1 MVRIGLKWQHEW
13 DCVANHFSQ
22 SLAIRKQRRGETWAF
37 HLAAFL
43 FMNIIPID
51 DPADPRLDAYRDLR
65 CEDVRR
71 RGPLFIA
78 EGRLVV
84 RRLITSRYTTD
95 SVLAEPDRLEELE
108 PIVKDSTPIFVVNQ
122 TLIREVAGF
131 NFHRGLLA
139 CGRREP
145 FQPIE
150 TLDTIAAANDGAI
163 LALAAISLNDLENLG
178 SLLRTS
184 AALGIFNIVLN
195 RQTADPLCRRVL
207 RVSMGAALKM
217 NFFDLADPLSWF
229 VANRNRWN
237 SVEGKPIA
245 WNTIATTLAPDSI
258 RLDEVSRALEPK
270 MIVMGNEG
278 DGLPPEIQNACIVR
292 AKIPMAPGIDSLN
305 VAVAGAIALY
315 EFTRSHR

>member
-1 MVRIGLKWQHEW
+1 VKLGRFTSPL
-13 DCVANHFSQ
+13 
-22 SLAIRKQRRGETWAF
+22 
-37 HLAAFL
+37 FL
-43 FMNIIPID
+43 LMNIIPID

-95 SVLAEPDRLEELE
+95 SVLAEPDRLAELE
-108 PIVKDSTPIFVVNQ
+108 PIVKESTPIFVVNQ
-122 TLIREVAGF
+122 ALIREVAGF

-145 FQPIE
+145 FQTIHA
-150 TLDTIAAANDGAI
+150 LDAVAKSDGGAP

-184 AALGIFNIVLN
+184 AALGIHHIVLN

-217 NFFDLADPLSWF
+217 NFYELEDPLRWF
-229 VANRNRWN
+229 LANRDRWSN
-237 SVEGKPIA
+237 QAEKSTA
-245 WNTIATTLAPDSI
+245 WNTIATTLAPDSV
-258 RLDEVSRALEPK
+258 RLDEVSRNREPK

-278 DGLPPEIQNACIVR
+278 DGLPPAIQDACIVR

-315 EFTRSHR
+315 EFTRAHR

>member
-1 MVRIGLKWQHEW
+1 
-13 DCVANHFSQ
+13 
-22 SLAIRKQRRGETWAF
+22 
-37 HLAAFL
+37 
-43 FMNIIPID
+43 MNIIPIN
-51 DPADPRLDAYRDLR
+51 DPADPRLDAYRDLKS
-65 CEDVRR
+65 EDVRR

-84 RRLITSRYTTD
+84 RRLITSRYATD
-95 SVLAEPDRLEELE
+95 SILAEELRLPELE
-108 PIVKDSTPIFVVNQ
+108 PIVRDETPIYVVDQ
-122 TLIREVAGF
+122 SLIREVAGF

-145 FQPIE
+145 FLPIE
-150 TLDTIAAANDGAI
+150 ALDAIASSSAQSP

-184 AALGIFNIVLN
+184 AALGIFNVVLN
-195 RQTADPLCRRVL
+195 SQTADPLCRRVL

-217 NFFDLADPLSWF
+217 NFFDLAEPLDWF
-229 VANRNRWN
+229 EQNRSRWFHEPTK
-237 SVEGKPIA
+237 SSA
-245 WNTIATTLAPDSI
+245 WHTIATTLAPDSV
-258 RLDEVSRALEPK
+258 RLDEVSRECEPK

-278 DGLPPEIQNACIVR
+278 DGLPLPLQNACITR

-315 EFTRSHR
+315 EFTRAHR